1 MHVVILDGTNP
12 ATAASVFSQAREWK
26 TGNITNPSYL
36 CKTLDWSTPGF
47 LRIQPEPLP
56 AALHQ
61 AGAPAPKELWLAVPL
76 ILTIALYQDDPTP
89 LMPAPK
95 AMH

>member
-12 ATAASVFSQAREWK
+12 KTATSVFPQAREWK

-36 CKTLDWSTPGF
+36 CKTLDWSAPGF
-47 LRIQPEPLP
+47 LRIQPESLPIPLQQKGP
-56 AALHQ
+56 Q
-61 AGAPAPKELWLAVPL
+61 EPQELWIAVPL